1 MTRSVWL
8 TLAVL
13 FALLLPALQCNT
25 RPVDPTAVGG
35 APAVGGSASTG
46 GTGFGGETASAG
58 SPSATGGSTA
68 VVWPECAPATQKA
81 RPVVRHKL
89 GRKQGA
95 ITKRARASYTVLSLP
110 DVGWKPLLG
119 ALNQRDVGACTGFAA
134 LQCRLT
140 SRWTWTGTT
149 NIEALDLIAL
159 GIYSGATKRD
169 PYPGS
174 WPPKDTGSGGE
185 WALDEAITQGYFAG
199 YTTISTFEELQG
211 ALQKQPCIAGTDW
224 PEGYF
229 APDRCGAVKKVG
241 PIVGGH
247 EWVIEGIRYETKQV
261 LGRTSWDDF
270 GVDWDGKSG
279 FFWVT
284 FGDFN
289 SLIATGDMHCPW
301 VANDNATRLTGAQ

>member
-1 MTRSVWL
+1 VKRLHLALL
-8 TLAVL
+8 TLLAVL
-13 FALLLPALQCNT
+13 SIGWGCGPKPEPNGPVPPPAI
-25 RPVDPTAVGG
+25 GG
-35 APAVGGSASTG
+35 TASTG
-46 GTGFGGETASAG
+46 GAGSGGETARAG
-58 SPSATGGSTA
+58 SPSNGGTTATGGSTS
-68 VVWPECAPATQKA
+68 VMWPECAPATQKA

-89 GRKQGA
+89 GRKQGV
-95 ITKRARASYTVLSLP
+95 ITKRARASYTVLPLP

-169 PYPGS
+169 PYAGS
-174 WPPKDTGSGGE
+174 WPPNDTGSGGE
-185 WALDEAITQGYFAG
+185 WSLNEAVAQGYFSG
-199 YTTISTFEELQG
+199 YTAINTFEELQG
-211 ALQKQPCIAGTDW
+211 AVQKQPCIVGTEW
-224 PEGYF
+224 PDGF
-229 APDRCGAVKKVG
+229 FSPDRCGAVKKTG
-241 PIVGGH
+241 PNAGWH
-247 EWVIEGIRYETKQV
+247 EWVIEGFRYETKQV
-261 LGRTSWDDF
+261 LGRTSWDEF

-289 SLIATGDMHCPW
+289 SIVATGDMHCPW
-301 VANDNATRLTGAQ
+301 ASQ